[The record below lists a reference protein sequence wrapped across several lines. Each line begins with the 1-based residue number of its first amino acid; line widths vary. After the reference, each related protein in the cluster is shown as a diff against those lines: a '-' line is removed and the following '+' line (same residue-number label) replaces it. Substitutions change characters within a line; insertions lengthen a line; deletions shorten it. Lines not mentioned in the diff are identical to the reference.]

1 MNKPLPSSRY
11 VIIGQPGE
19 EHFDP
24 WSYSLM
30 HRAAPATEIAMS
42 RYTGDIAE
50 CAPPSGRLATSNL
63 DLNHFG
69 AHSNHPIHPI
79 PIKRA
84 PINLE
89 SKEHQT
95 E

>member
-50 CAPPSGRLATSNL
+50 CAWADWLYMRAGAGDDLTLDAGATCC
-63 DLNHFG
+63 
-69 AHSNHPIHPI
+69 
-79 PIKRA
+79 
-84 PINLE
+84 
-89 SKEHQT
+89 
-95 E
+95 